1 MEARQGSNHE
11 RRWMVALMAVCLWVR
26 ERNLGM
32 ADEKDAEA
40 LRCHRQLVEEEEAA
54 QKRSIQAREQKHATE
69 IEEHIGSAED
79 DLSTAKTCL
88 ATYDF
93 KAHNL
98 KTFIDSTPLY
108 NPFQWLTEQKTEA
121 VGARLTGEDANEGAV
136 AAIAMYYCCS

>member
-54 QKRSIQAREQKHATE
+54 QKRQGNKSMRQKLKSTLGVQKMICQQQKHNKRRRRWGP
-69 IEEHIGSAED
+69 GS
-79 DLSTAKTCL
+79 LVKMQM
-88 ATYDF
+88 
-93 KAHNL
+93 KA
-98 KTFIDSTPLY
+98 
-108 NPFQWLTEQKTEA
+108 Q
-121 VGARLTGEDANEGAV
+121 
-136 AAIAMYYCCS
+136 